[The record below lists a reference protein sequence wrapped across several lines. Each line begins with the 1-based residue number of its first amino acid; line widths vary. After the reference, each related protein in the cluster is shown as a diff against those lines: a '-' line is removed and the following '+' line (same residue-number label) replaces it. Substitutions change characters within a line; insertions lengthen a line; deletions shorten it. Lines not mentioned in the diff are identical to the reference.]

1 MWAAMA
7 PGITDIQANPVA
19 PGVAA
24 RVPVLA
30 GQAAMVAMGVAL
42 AVLVVTVAMAAT
54 VPSSIRS

>member
-1 MWAAMA
+1 MA